1 MESEEKNT
9 TVEEEED
16 DEEGPPPGFQCIV
29 VPQQKETM
37 ETDLNEEE
45 EEEVDADADA
55 DDDDVD
61 SDGPPPGWSPIP
73 QPVPKIQ
80 TSGEMGPFFF
90 IAFFFYVISS
100 CVFSFFGLKKSCL
113 VSGIGI
119 FSIHWFCRHT
129 SYCSIMVL
137 IGNYQCLRCQSWER

>member
-45 EEEVDADADA
+45 EEEVDDDA

-129 SYCSIMVL
+129 SYCSIMLL